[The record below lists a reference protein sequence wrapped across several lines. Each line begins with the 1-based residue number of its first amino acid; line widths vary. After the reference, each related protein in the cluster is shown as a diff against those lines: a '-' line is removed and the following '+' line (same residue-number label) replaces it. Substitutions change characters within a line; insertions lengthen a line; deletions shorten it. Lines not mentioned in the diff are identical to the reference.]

1 MKKLIYIYIIEII
14 KGEVVY
20 IEDFYF
26 RLFLNNGK
34 SRFTLTTDTIE
45 NGNMR
50 LESIT

>member
-1 MKKLIYIYIIEII
+1 MYFSIFFKMSGLFQHHSF
-14 KGEVVY
+14 
-20 IEDFYF
+20 DFYF

-34 SRFTLTTDTIE
+34 SRFTLTTYTIE